1 MNRNTAFYI
10 ISVVVIVSLYLFLE
24 PKILPSLFNV
34 RNSSLLN
41 NFIANT
47 VEEKRINTQEFWKM
61 REFYC
66 PGVFTYDK
74 KKNPFLK
81 YDCKW
86 LKSEEFLI
94 TYPTFKNK
102 INLKNINILIENNQ
116 IQIYKDRQKLY
127 INFIV
132 TGSEMEKAVGV
143 FHYREEDKEVKES
156 NYFAREVYW
165 GAFSRSIV
173 LPQEID
179 QNRVKA
185 TLKKGLLTIIL
196 PKKYKNT
203 SIVVESLED

>member
-1 MNRNTAFYI
+1 MCVGSSNEAGWPLLIKRSKTNKNDIMKIISAFKISVFDSLNFIDMNRNTAFYI
-10 ISVVVIVSLYLFLE
+10 ISVVAIISLYSFLE

-34 RNSSLLN
+34 RNDSLLN
-41 NFIANT
+41 NFITKT
-47 VEEKRINTQEFWKM
+47 VKEKHINTQEFWKM

-86 LKSEEFLI
+86 LKSEEFLVA
-94 TYPTFKNK
+94 YPTFNNK

-132 TGSEMEKAVGV
+132 TGSEMEKAIGV
-143 FHYREEDKEVKES
+143 FDYREKDKNFVKDKFWLDITVI
-156 NYFAREVYW
+156 N
-165 GAFSRSIV
+165 
-173 LPQEID
+173 L
-179 QNRVKA
+179 
-185 TLKKGLLTIIL
+185 
-196 PKKYKNT
+196 
-203 SIVVESLED
+203 

>member
-1 MNRNTAFYI
+1 MCVGSSNEAGWPLFTNKSKTNANDIIKIISAFKISVFDSLNFIDMNRNTAFYI
-10 ISVVVIVSLYLFLE
+10 ISIVVIVSLYLFLE

-34 RNSSLLN
+34 RNSNLLN

-47 VEEKRINTQEFWKM
+47 VKEKRINTQEFWKM

-74 KKNPFLK
+74 QKNPFLK
-81 YDCKW
+81 YNCKW
-86 LKSEEFLI
+86 LKSEEFLV
-94 TYPTFKNK
+94 TYPTFNKK

-143 FHYREEDKEVKES
+143 FHYREEDK
-156 NYFAREVYW
+156 
-165 GAFSRSIV
+165 
-173 LPQEID
+173 D
-179 QNRVKA
+179 
-185 TLKKGLLTIIL
+185 II
-196 PKKYKNT
+196 KNKFWLDT
-203 SIVVESLED
+203 TVINL